1 MVTSMAEALQPAN
14 GTKTRSAL
22 FDHRTTQK
30 NSPSCDNLL
39 KPDAKWIFKSAP
51 PWSAMP
57 NSAKYLEPRWPAM
70 VALLAVGGLRLSL
83 PESLSAG
90 PDWLLIVVV
99 GVLLIPTAWARQ
111 RGKDSLN
118 KLLGYLLSSIV
129 TVDMIWSLGLLVAA
143 LPAHRQSPKDLLR
156 SAAALW
162 ITNILVFASWYWRLD
177 AGGPRERELRGV
189 HTDGA
194 FLFPQ
199 MTLDQ
204 QAKREM
210 GEQCWS
216 PGFVDYLFLAFN
228 TSTAFSPT
236 DCPVLSTWAKLLMM
250 VQSLISLTTVAL
262 LAARAVNIL

>member
-1 MVTSMAEALQPAN
+1 
-14 GTKTRSAL
+14 
-22 FDHRTTQK
+22 
-30 NSPSCDNLL
+30 
-39 KPDAKWIFKSAP
+39 
-51 PWSAMP
+51 MP
-57 NSAKYLEPRWPAM
+57 NTSKHLEPRWPAM
-70 VALLAVGGLRLSL
+70 LALLAVGGLRLSL

-111 RGKDSLN
+111 RGKDDLN
-118 KLLGYLLSSIV
+118 RVLGYLLSSIV
-129 TVDMIWSLGLLVAA
+129 TVDMIWSLGLLVAG

-236 DCPVLSTWAKLLMM
+236 DCPVLSTWAKMLMM

>member
-1 MVTSMAEALQPAN
+1 
-14 GTKTRSAL
+14 
-22 FDHRTTQK
+22 
-30 NSPSCDNLL
+30 
-39 KPDAKWIFKSAP
+39 
-51 PWSAMP
+51 MP
-57 NSAKYLEPRWPAM
+57 NTLNRSEPRWPA
-70 VALLAVGGLRLSL
+70 VLALLAVGGLRLSL

-90 PDWLLIVVV
+90 PDWLLIVVIA
-99 GVLLIPTAWARQ
+99 VLLVPTVWARR
-111 RGKDSLN
+111 RGMDKVN
-118 KLLGYLLSSIV
+118 RVMGYLLTSIV
-129 TVDMIWSLGLLVAA
+129 TLDMIWSLSLLVAA
-143 LPAHRQSPKDLLR
+143 LPAHRQAPQDLLR

-162 ITNILVFASWYWRLD
+162 VTNILVFASWYWRLD

-199 MTLDQ
+199 MTLDR
-204 QAKREM
+204 QAKRDM

-250 VQSLISLTTVAL
+250 IQALISLTTVAL